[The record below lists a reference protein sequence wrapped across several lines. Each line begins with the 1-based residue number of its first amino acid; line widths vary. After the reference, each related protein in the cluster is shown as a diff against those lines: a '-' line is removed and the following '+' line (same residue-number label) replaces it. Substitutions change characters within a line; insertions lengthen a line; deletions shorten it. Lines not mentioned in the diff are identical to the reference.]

1 MEGEAV
7 RGFFVR
13 FRGLVVV
20 LVLLVLGAS
29 GAAFLFENRRE
40 EMFERSGDAV
50 YFALKGTG
58 EEGIKSLE
66 EVSRDEGAGAH
77 LAKFRLAHSYV
88 KDKKDVAAARDMY
101 AELAAVKGLARELRE
116 LAEYLSVVLSMSLGE
131 TGPEL
136 ESRLMHLAS
145 SKDGVYKSSAKEAL
159 VVLQLR
165 RKDVNYAVS
174 IMREILGDTASSP
187 EVKSS
192 VESLLR
198 VYGD

>member
-29 GAAFLFENRRE
+29 GAAFMFENRRE
-40 EMFERSGDAV
+40 EMLERGGDAM
-50 YFALKGTG
+50 YFALKGAG

-66 EVSRDEGAGAH
+66 EVSHGKGAGAH

-101 AELAAVKGLARELRE
+101 AKLAAVKGLSRELRE
-116 LAEYLSVVLSMSLGE
+116 LAEYLSVVLSVSLGE
-131 TGPEL
+131 TGDEL
-136 ESRLMHLAS
+136 ESRLMRLAS

-165 RKDVNYAVS
+165 RNNVNAAVG
-174 IMREILGDTASSP
+174 IMREVLGDTASSP
-187 EVKSS
+187 EVRRTA
-192 VESLLR
+192 ENLLR
-198 VYGD
+198 VYSD